1 MNKASPVYIFLA
13 VFAAALCFVACE
25 IDSSNTSSVVADSSG
40 TIYDFSGL
48 YTPTDGAESLV
59 FPADKQSGEPLTW
72 MRLTQDGSSLQAFD
86 NAGLRWN
93 GAIDTISG
101 GTARFSLSGSTTA
114 GATVTIS
121 GLMAYSD
128 NSSTISAS
136 WLEHGGASA
145 NFFATATVA
154 SPITNTTDI
163 AVSPSSATISSG
175 GSQTFTATGGSAP
188 YSWSISGSCAT
199 LSTTNGSKVSVVWAS
214 SGSATL
220 TVTSGDKSA
229 SASITCSSSPVTN
242 IAKLAVSPSSV
253 TIAED
258 GSRTFTATGGSD
270 SYSWSVSGSCVSLS
284 DTTGSSVDAF
294 WVSPGFATLTV
305 SSDDQSASAFITC
318 DESSVTNLTDSVLS
332 PSTATRDR
340 NDFRTFF
347 ASEVLHARAVPT
359 FNS

>member
-1 MNKASPVYIFLA
+1 MTKAISIRILPAL
-13 VFAAALCFVACE
+13 AAALCLAACE

-59 FPADKQSGEPLTW
+59 FPAEKQSGEPLTW

-93 GAIDTISG
+93 GAIDSISG

-114 GATVTIS
+114 GASVTIS
-121 GLMAYSD
+121 GLMSYSD

-136 WLEHGGASA
+136 WLERGGASA

-154 SPITNTTDI
+154 SPATNTTEI
-163 AVSPSSATISSG
+163 TVSPSSATIASG
-175 GSQTFTATGGSAP
+175 GSQTFTASGGPGP

-199 LSTTNGSKVSVVWAS
+199 LSSTNGSKVSVVWVS

-229 SASITCSSSPVTN
+229 SASVTCSSSPVTN
-242 IAKLAVSPSSV
+242 VARLAVSPSSA
-253 TIAED
+253 TIAEN
-258 GSRTFTATGGSD
+258 GSRTFTATGGDD

-318 DESSVTNLTDSVLS
+318 GESSVTNLTGSILS
-332 PSTATRDR
+332 PSSATMGD
-340 NDFRTFF
+340 NDFPTFF
-347 ASEVLHARAVPT
+347 ASGNLHADSVPA